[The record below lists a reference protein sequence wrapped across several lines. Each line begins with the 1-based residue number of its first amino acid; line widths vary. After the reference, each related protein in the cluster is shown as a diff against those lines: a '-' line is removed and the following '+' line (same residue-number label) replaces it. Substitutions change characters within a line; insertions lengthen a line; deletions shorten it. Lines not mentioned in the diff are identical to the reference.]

1 MREESHR
8 SISVAAKLNNR
19 MDSMNMKSYSII
31 VSLLSSMLLVGCGS
45 DKTVVNEPL
54 PLIMVSDGFALG
66 EKPAASIYFGKNDQD
81 SFCDITIQKSAIA
94 PQSELS
100 SVERNNPAINASCN
114 WDNKNYV
121 LSSKHP
127 TKLSLAFGNVD
138 ASKVELNISLTVI
151 DAQSFDHY
159 MSVENISLKIDNP
172 DDLKKLLN

>member
-1 MREESHR
+1 
-8 SISVAAKLNNR
+8 
-19 MDSMNMKSYSII
+19 MDSMNMNSYSVI

-127 TKLSLAFGNVD
+127 TKLSLKFGEVD
-138 ASKVELNISLTVI
+138 SSKIELNVSLTVV
-151 DAQSFDHY
+151 DVKSLEHY
-159 MSVENISLKIDNP
+159 MAVENIALKIDNP